1 MIFSQNIL
9 RYDEVFQ
16 FMHHLRHLSF
26 FQNLYREMGVH
37 CALYTCIQIKFG
49 GFFSFLVNFL
59 GPFWWVFQKNPF
71 NLKQKSGLCYVTPKL
86 KKHTHFRLSKL
97 DKLLKWA
104 IIIIPLSQE
113 TAVLFYQQKNFLWT
127 EVELRFGLKTSLSF
141 LLLYRK
147 QK

>member
-1 MIFSQNIL
+1 
-9 RYDEVFQ
+9 
-16 FMHHLRHLSF
+16 MHHLRHLSF

-37 CALYTCIQIKFG
+37 CTRALKLNKEAFLHFWSILLGHFDEFFKKSIQSG
-49 GFFSFLVNFL
+49 A
-59 GPFWWVFQKNPF
+59 
-71 NLKQKSGLCYVTPKL
+71 KSGLCYVTPKL